1 MTVETPQVL
10 PGSESAPV
18 RSRRRRWIT
27 TIVVLLVIAALVL
40 ALARGWSK
48 VSQYDWRLEPG
59 WLALGA
65 VLFIVAYT
73 MNGLAYCAAIEWL
86 SPVHP
91 NRRMGLSIWARSLLA
106 RYIPGNVMMVV
117 GRAVMAHD
125 EGVPKRTT
133 LAATIY
139 EQALALGIGTVAAVG
154 FIAGYGNPGDARLLW
169 LLIVVPVI
177 LVCLHP
183 VPFRR
188 LSTWALRRTGRPPLD
203 ALFSGRQ
210 VVKLLVLYAAGTAVL
225 LVGVWALLRSAAGPE
240 IGGVVEIGLAFMFAF
255 VISFLAFI
263 IPSGLGVR
271 DGILAVALARHVPGE
286 VALALSFGLRFVMTL
301 LELVF
306 VGLAVV
312 VGRTR

>member
-1 MTVETPQVL
+1 MATDTTPETEVPE
-10 PGSESAPV
+10 PS
-18 RSRRRRWIT
+18 RSLRRRWIT
-27 TIVVLLVIAALVL
+27 TVVVVLVVAALVI

-65 VLFIVAYT
+65 VLFLMAYAISGLTYCVAV
-73 MNGLAYCAAIEWL
+73 EWL

-91 NRRMGLSIWARSLLA
+91 RRRVSLSIWARSLLA

-125 EGVPKRTT
+125 QGVPKRAT
-133 LAATIY
+133 LTATIY
-139 EQALALGIGTVAAVG
+139 EQALALGIGTVASVG
-154 FIAGYGNPGDARLLW
+154 FLAGYGNPGDARLLW
-169 LLIVVPVI
+169 LLIVVPVV

-188 LSTWALRRTGRPPLD
+188 LSTWALRRARRPALD
-203 ALFSGRQ
+203 TLFTGRQ
-210 VVKLLVLYAAGTAVL
+210 VGKLLVSYTVGTTVLMAA
-225 LVGVWALLRSAAGPE
+225 VWALLRSAAGPE
-240 IGGVVEIGLAFMFAF
+240 VGGVVEIGLAFMFAF

-271 DGILAVALARHVPGE
+271 DGILAVVLARHVPGE
-286 VALALSFGLRFVMTL
+286 VALALAFGLRFVMTV
-301 LELVF
+301 LELGF
-306 VGLAVV
+306 VGVV
-312 VGRTR
+312 VMVGRRR